1 VSEWATAVLN
11 SNAKSIGNSELP
23 AIGEVPAPTA
33 VLIRPDGH
41 AAWIGDHSEAGLDE
55 AVTRWFG

>member
-1 VSEWATAVLN
+1 MSEWATAVLN
-11 SNAKSIGNSELP
+11 SNAKSIGNWELP